1 MRMGRHVRALA
12 GLLLLAA
19 LPAAS
24 FAADLTPLSPSAA
37 SAASPA
43 AAPPKPEWTVE
54 LGFELRTL
62 PHYQGSSVYGVY
74 PFPLLDVRAAGTPP
88 RFHAPRDGI
97 GYALY
102 DTEKIKAGPV
112 VQVEL
117 GRHVKHNPSLEG
129 LGNIG
134 ATAEVGG
141 FVDYWPV
148 PWLRARVELRQG
160 FGGHHGVV
168 SDQTVD
174 LVVPVGSQWTLSGGP
189 RMTVA
194 SHEAN
199 APYFDVN
206 LPQSAASGL
215 PVYDSGSGIRSLG
228 AGGQARYQWNRRWA
242 SHGFVEYSRLVGGVG
257 SSPVVMDR
265 GAPDQGMIGF
275 GTTYSFDVP
284 KLW

>member
-1 MRMGRHVRALA
+1 MGRVIRALA

-24 FAADLTPLSPSAA
+24 HAADLTPVSPSAA
-37 SAASPA
+37 PPA
-43 AAPPKPEWTVE
+43 ANPSKTEWTVE
-54 LGFELRTL
+54 FGFEVRTL

-74 PFPLLDVRAAGTPP
+74 PYPLLDVRPAGTPP

-117 GRHVKHNPSLEG
+117 GRHVKHNPSLAG

-160 FGGHHGVV
+160 FGGHHGIV
-168 SDQTVD
+168 SDETVD
-174 LVVPVGSQWTLSGGP
+174 LVVPVGPQWTLSGGP

-215 PVYDSGSGIRSLG
+215 PIYDSGSGIRSLG

-257 SSPVVMDR
+257 SSPVVTDR

-284 KLW
+284 APW

>member
-1 MRMGRHVRALA
+1 MGRVIRAAA
-12 GLLLLAA
+12 GSVLLAVM
-19 LPAAS
+19 PATTTL
-24 FAADLTPLSPSAA
+24 AADLVPLNP
-37 SAASPA
+37 PA
-43 AAPPKPEWTVE
+43 PAPAPLATSVPRWTVE
-54 LGFELRTL
+54 AGVEVRTL
-62 PHYQGSSVYGVY
+62 PHYQGSDVYGVY
-74 PFPLLDVRAAGTPP
+74 PVPFLDVRDAGTPP
-88 RFHAPRDGI
+88 RFHAPRDGM

-117 GRHVKHNPSLEG
+117 GRHVKHNPSLAG

-160 FGGHHGVV
+160 FGGHHGIV
-168 SDQTVD
+168 SDETVD
-174 LVVPVGSQWTLSGGP
+174 LVVPVGPQWTLSGGP

-215 PVYDSGSGIRSLG
+215 PIYDSGSGIRSLG

-257 SSPVVMDR
+257 SSPVVTDR

-284 KLW
+284 APW

>member
-1 MRMGRHVRALA
+1 MGRVDRALA

-19 LPAAS
+19 MPAAVAH
-24 FAADLTPLSPSAA
+24 AADLTPAPPPVA
-37 SAASPA
+37 PA
-43 AAPPKPEWTVE
+43 AANQPPAAWTVE
-54 LGFELRTL
+54 LGLELRTL
-62 PHYQGSSVYGVY
+62 PHFQGSSVYGVY

-102 DTEKIKAGPV
+102 DTPTIKAGPV

-129 LGNIG
+129 LGNVG
-134 ATAEVGG
+134 ATAEIGG

-148 PWLRARVELRQG
+148 PWLRARVEVRQG
-160 FGGHHGVV
+160 FGGHHGIV
-168 SDQTVD
+168 SDETVD
-174 LVVPVGSQWTLSGGP
+174 LVVPVGPQWTLSGGP

-194 SHEAN
+194 THEAN

-206 LPQSAASGL
+206 AAQSGAAGL
-215 PVYDSGSGIRSLG
+215 PVYDSGGGIRSIG
-228 AGGQARYQWNRRWA
+228 AGAQARYQWNRRWA
-242 SHGFVEYSRLVGGVG
+242 SHAFVEYTRLVGGVG
-257 SSPVVMDR
+257 GSPIVTER

-275 GTTYSFDVP
+275 GTTYTFDIP
-284 KLW
+284 ALW

>member
-1 MRMGRHVRALA
+1 MGRDIRALA

-19 LPAAS
+19 MPAAVH
-24 FAADLTPLSPSAA
+24 AADLTP
-37 SAASPA
+37 ASPA
-43 AAPPKPEWTVE
+43 AAANPPKAEWTVE
-54 LGFELRTL
+54 LGLEVRTL

-74 PFPLLDVRAAGTPP
+74 PFPLLDVRPAGTPP

-102 DTEKIKAGPV
+102 DSEKIKAGPV

-117 GRHVKHNPSLEG
+117 GRRVKHNPSLEG
-129 LGNIG
+129 LGNVG

-160 FGGHHGVV
+160 FGGHHGIV
-168 SDQTVD
+168 SDETVD
-174 LVVPVGSQWTLSGGP
+174 MVVPVGPQWTLSGGP

-194 SHEAN
+194 THEAN

-206 LPQSAASGL
+206 AAQSAAAGL

-228 AGGQARYQWNRRWA
+228 AGAQARYQWNKRWA
-242 SHGFVEYSRLVGGVG
+242 SHGFVEYSRLRGGVG
-257 SSPVVMDR
+257 NSPVVMDR

-284 KLW
+284 ALW

>member
-1 MRMGRHVRALA
+1 MGRAARAIV
-12 GLLLLAA
+12 GLSWVAVTLAA
-19 LPAAS
+19 PA
-24 FAADLTPLSPSAA
+24 FATDLEPVK
-37 SAASPA
+37 
-43 AAPPKPEWTVE
+43 APVANPQWTVE
-54 LGFELRTL
+54 LGVEARAL
-62 PHYQGSSVYGVY
+62 PRYQGADVYGVY
-74 PFPLLDVRAAGTPP
+74 PFPLFDVRPAGTPP

-102 DTEKIKAGPV
+102 DSEKIKAGPV

-117 GRHVKHNPSLEG
+117 CRHVRHNPALAG

-160 FGGHHGVV
+160 FGGHHGIV
-168 SDQTVD
+168 SDETVD
-174 LVVPVGSQWTLSGGP
+174 LVVPVGPQWTLSGGP

-194 SHEAN
+194 THQAN

-206 LPQSAASGL
+206 AAQSAASGL
-215 PVYDSGSGIRSLG
+215 PVYDSGSGIRSFG

-242 SHGFVEYSRLVGGVG
+242 SHGFIEYSRLVSGVG
-257 SSPVVMDR
+257 NSPVVMDR

-284 KLW
+284 ALW